1 LSTDEKNAYKALIEG
16 CSAKASDDVDNLS
29 DALDDLKK
37 SFGGGACND
46 NSAFYV
52 NDVAANNNAC
62 ASSYSVNHGGNNNPL
77 PLPPK
82 SASLYAA
89 SSGKRHVRKN
99 PLILPSSR
107 VTNLVSRSESVT
119 EQEVA
124 PQQQVFNLQ
133 ASFRWR
139 FKQIRQ
145 FRHSVD
151 FFRLGPIFKIFS
163 PKNSAKKLAFLT
175 RNKAK
180 LCKNLIITMF
190 VFEKNAVFFA
200 ENRRKLAKI
209 AENCGHNIDP
219 WSPCSTLSASFR
231 AKQ

>member
-1 LSTDEKNAYKALIEG
+1 LTQYG
-16 CSAKASDDVDNLS
+16 
-29 DALDDLKK
+29 LD
-37 SFGGGACND
+37 
-46 NSAFYV
+46 YV
-52 NDVAANNNAC
+52 LGDFVTN
-62 ASSYSVNHGGNNNPL
+62 
-77 PLPPK
+77 
-82 SASLYAA
+82 
-89 SSGKRHVRKN
+89 SSGTDVM
-99 PLILPSSR
+99 
-107 VTNLVSRSESVT
+107 
-119 EQEVA
+119 
-124 PQQQVFNLQ
+124 
-133 ASFRWR
+133 
-139 FKQIRQ
+139 
-145 FRHSVD
+145 
-151 FFRLGPIFKIFS
+151 IFKIFS